1 LTVRTP
7 TPKGPERAFR
17 ALFVAVFSAMLG
29 LGIVIPLLPYY
40 AETLG
45 AGGLEVGAIFAGF
58 SISRS
63 LLMPVFGRLS
73 DRRGRK
79 AFITTG
85 LALYTLLSLAYLA
98 ADTVA
103 ALTLVRVVHG
113 AASAMVLPI
122 AMAYVADLSA
132 VGSEG
137 RHMGTFSIAL
147 YLGMGVG
154 PLLGGVIG
162 AALGMDAVFLSMTAF
177 SLASLAICVAF
188 VPDSPA
194 NPRPKADG
202 RSVLG
207 HPAIR
212 AAVFYQLIN
221 AFANGTFMVFVP
233 LIGSLAYGLS
243 AAQTGALISVT
254 SLSTSVLQRYAGGLA
269 DRYSK
274 TALIVGGTILIAGAL
289 AVIPSLS
296 GFPGL
301 LLVAFAIGLGGGI
314 SLPAVTAI
322 VTIAG
327 RTVGQGAAMGASN
340 TAMSVGM
347 IVSPLV
353 SGLVMDL
360 YGIDSVFYL
369 SAAICTLALPFFV
382 LLARRGTAALA
393 PAAG

>member
-1 LTVRTP
+1 
-7 TPKGPERAFR
+7 
-17 ALFVAVFSAMLG
+17 
-29 LGIVIPLLPYY
+29 
-40 AETLG
+40 
-45 AGGLEVGAIFAGF
+45 
-58 SISRS
+58 
-63 LLMPVFGRLS
+63 MPVFGRLS

-79 AFITTG
+79 VFITAG
-85 LALYTLLSLAYLA
+85 LALYTLLSFAYLTA
-98 ADTVA
+98 GSVA

-154 PLLGGVIG
+154 PLMGGVIG
-162 AALGMDAVFLSMTAF
+162 AAFGMSAVFLSMAAF
-177 SLASLAICVAF
+177 SLVSLVICAVF
-188 VPDSPA
+188 VPDSQ
-194 NPRPKADG
+194 PRPRPATDR
-202 RSVLG
+202 RSMLG

-212 AAVFYQLIN
+212 AAVFFQLIN
-221 AFANGTFMVFVP
+221 AFATGTFMVFIP
-233 LIGSLAYGLS
+233 LIGALTFGLS
-243 AAQTGALISVT
+243 TAETGILISVS
-254 SLSTSVLQRYAGGLA
+254 SLSTSVLQRYSGGLA
-269 DRYSK
+269 DRYNK
-274 TALIVGGTILIAGAL
+274 IVLIVGGTALIALAL

-301 LLVAFAIGLGGGI
+301 LPVALAIGLGSGV

-327 RTVGQGAAMGASN
+327 RSVGQGAAMGASN

-353 SGLVMDL
+353 SGVVMDL
-360 YGIDSVFYL
+360 YGIASVFYL
-369 SAAICTLALPFFV
+369 SAAICTLALPLFV
-382 LLARRGTAALA
+382 ALARRSTAESLA
-393 PAAG
+393 AAGS